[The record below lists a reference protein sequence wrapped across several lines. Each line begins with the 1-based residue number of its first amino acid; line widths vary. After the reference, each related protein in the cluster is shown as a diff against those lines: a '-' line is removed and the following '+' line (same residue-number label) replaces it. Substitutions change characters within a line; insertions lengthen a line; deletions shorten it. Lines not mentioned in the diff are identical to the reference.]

1 MTALPHQTS
10 GHDLA
15 MTSTV
20 AASAATVGDY
30 FQLMKPRVMSLVIFT
45 GFAGMYL
52 APGQAH
58 LGLAIVSLL
67 AIAAGAGASG
77 AINQWYDRDIDQ
89 VMSRTRNRPIPAGKI
104 EPAEALALGVVISV
118 LSVLL
123 LSLSANLL
131 AGGLLAFTIFFYAV
145 IYTVWLKRS
154 TPQNI
159 VIGGAAGALPPMV
172 GWASITGT
180 VSLESL
186 VLFALIFIWT
196 PPHFWALAL
205 VKNEDYKQAGVPMLP
220 VVAGKPETLRQIVIY
235 SALLAPLGVAPYL
248 LGMTSPVYA
257 VIAAGLGITFLAL
270 AVRLYKTAADRQAW
284 ALFKFSVLY
293 LTVLFASLILDKML
307 VQQLGL
313 LAFAGIQ

>member
-15 MTSTV
+15 MTPAV

-45 GFAGMYL
+45 GFAGIYL
-52 APGQAH
+52 APGQIH

-77 AINQWYDRDIDQ
+77 AINQWYDRDIDLI
-89 VMSRTRNRPIPAGKI
+89 MSRTRNRPIPAGKV
-104 EPAEALALGVVISV
+104 EPAEALAFGVVVSV
-118 LSVLL
+118 LSVLM

-159 VIGGAAGALPPMV
+159 VIGGAAGALPPVV
-172 GWASITGT
+172 GWASVTGT

-186 VLFALIFIWT
+186 ALFALIFIWT

-205 VKNEDYKQAGVPMLP
+205 VKTKTTN
-220 VVAGKPETLRQIVIY
+220 
-235 SALLAPLGVAPYL
+235 
-248 LGMTSPVYA
+248 
-257 VIAAGLGITFLAL
+257 
-270 AVRLYKTAADRQAW
+270 RLVCRCCLWWQ
-284 ALFKFSVLY
+284 
-293 LTVLFASLILDKML
+293 ASLKHCAR
-307 VQQLGL
+307 L
-313 LAFAGIQ
+313 LCIQFCWLR

>member
-15 MTSTV
+15 MTPAV
-20 AASAATVGDY
+20 AASVATVGDY

-52 APGQAH
+52 APGQSH

-77 AINQWYDRDIDQ
+77 AINQWYDRDIDLI
-89 VMSRTRNRPIPAGKI
+89 MSRTRNRPIPAGKV
-104 EPAEALALGVVISV
+104 EPAEALALGIVVSV
-118 LSVLL
+118 LSVLM
-123 LSLSANLL
+123 LSLSANFV

-159 VIGGAAGALPPMV
+159 VIGGAAGALPPVV
-172 GWASITGT
+172 GWASVTGT

-205 VKNEDYKQAGVPMLP
+205 VKNEDYKQADIPMLP
-220 VVAGKPETLRQIVIY
+220 VVSGKLETLRQIVIY
-235 SALLAPLGVAPYL
+235 SAVLAPLGVMPYL
-248 LGMTSPVYA
+248 LGMASPVYGL
-257 VIAAGLGITFLAL
+257 ISAGLGGVFLLLAL
-270 AVRLYKTAADRQAW
+270 RLYKTPADRQAW

-293 LTVLFASLILDKML
+293 LTLLFASLILDKML
-307 VQQLGL
+307 VQQFNLLSLVGL
-313 LAFAGIQ
+313 N